1 MGTTTRRAGVR
12 TRVRAPQSLDVR
24 STVQAPD
31 DGAAE
36 QLPVIFVVSADVSV
50 VRALDADLSRRFATD
65 SRIVCAVGAEEGLA
79 RLRKLARRP
88 DPVALLIADQRM
100 PGLTGV
106 EFLERAHA
114 LHPHAKRILLM
125 ERDYT
130 TANPII
136 SAMTHGQIDYHL
148 AKPWAPELGLYP
160 AVTEFLASWASA
172 NGDGFSLFRVVAPEN
187 SRRAHE
193 IRDLFT
199 RFPMPYTFHT
209 ADSDEGTALLEE
221 IGQTGCEVPV
231 AVRHDGRV
239 LVGPTDLDLVEAIGG
254 ETRPGA
260 EVYDVA
266 IIGSGPAGLAASVY
280 AASEGLETLV
290 VERHVS
296 GGQAGAS
303 SRIRNVPGFTWGIS
317 GHDLTYRACEQAW
330 LFGAKMIFAQEVS
343 SLRATRDGLAIG
355 FGEGHEATTR
365 SVVLATG
372 VSWRRLG
379 IPRLESLIGAGVFY
393 GAAGTEARAMR
404 GKHVAIVGAGNS
416 AGQAATHL
424 AKHAATVTLL
434 VRGDSL
440 SKSMSDYL
448 VGELRRTPNV
458 FVRLGVDLVDG
469 EGEEQLETIVVRDR
483 ASGELECIASDGLFV
498 MIGAEPRTDWLG
510 DAVLRDERGFIL
522 TGADLPAD
530 GWPLDRPP
538 LLFETSLPGVFAA
551 GDVRHGSVKR
561 ITTAMGEG
569 ATAIQLVHQYLDT
582 DPS

>member
-1 MGTTTRRAGVR
+1 M
-12 TRVRAPQSLDVR
+12 
-24 STVQAPD
+24 
-31 DGAAE
+31 
-36 QLPVIFVVSADVSV
+36 
-50 VRALDADLSRRFATD
+50 RALDADLSRRFATD
-65 SRIVCAVGAEEGLA
+65 SRIVCAVGVEEGLA
-79 RLRKLARRP
+79 RLRALAARP

-172 NGDGFSLFRVVAPEN
+172 NSEGFSLFRVVAPEN

-193 IRDLFT
+193 IRDLLT

-209 ADSDEGTALLEE
+209 ADSDEGAALLDE

-254 ETRPGA
+254 ETRPGT

-266 IIGSGPAGLAASVY
+266 IIGAGPAGLAASVY

-343 SLRATRDGLAIG
+343 SLRAAGDGLVDRVRRRARGDDAFRRPRDGRLVAAPR
-355 FGEGHEATTR
+355 HPEA
-365 SVVLATG
+365 G
-372 VSWRRLG
+372 VAHRRRRLLRRSG
-379 IPRLESLIGAGVFY
+379 YRGARD
-393 GAAGTEARAMR
+393 ARQARAP
-404 GKHVAIVGAGNS
+404 S
-416 AGQAATHL
+416 
-424 AKHAATVTLL
+424 
-434 VRGDSL
+434 S
-440 SKSMSDYL
+440 
-448 VGELRRTPNV
+448 
-458 FVRLGVDLVDG
+458 
-469 EGEEQLETIVVRDR
+469 
-483 ASGELECIASDGLFV
+483 
-498 MIGAEPRTDWLG
+498 
-510 DAVLRDERGFIL
+510 ERG
-522 TGADLPAD
+522 TRPARLPHTLRST
-530 GWPLDRPP
+530 PRP
-538 LLFETSLPGVFAA
+538 
-551 GDVRHGSVKR
+551 
-561 ITTAMGEG
+561 
-569 ATAIQLVHQYLDT
+569 
-582 DPS
+582 

>member
-1 MGTTTRRAGVR
+1 
-12 TRVRAPQSLDVR
+12 
-24 STVQAPD
+24 
-31 DGAAE
+31 
-36 QLPVIFVVSADVSV
+36 
-50 VRALDADLSRRFATD
+50 
-65 SRIVCAVGAEEGLA
+65 
-79 RLRKLARRP
+79 
-88 DPVALLIADQRM
+88 M

-172 NGDGFSLFRVVAPEN
+172 NSEGFSLFRLVAPEN

-209 ADSDEGTALLEE
+209 ADSDEGTALLDE

-239 LVGPTDLDLVEAIGG
+239 LVGPTDVDLVEAIGG

-266 IIGSGPAGLAASVY
+266 DHRSRAGRALGVRLRGVGGPRDARRRAPRLRRPGRRELAHPQRPRLHVGDQRSRPHLPGVRAGLAVRRQDDLRPGGVVAS
-280 AASEGLETLV
+280 GD
-290 VERHVS
+290 
-296 GGQAGAS
+296 AGDGS
-303 SRIRNVPGFTWGIS
+303 SS
-317 GHDLTYRACEQAW
+317 
-330 LFGAKMIFAQEVS
+330 
-343 SLRATRDGLAIG
+343 IG
-355 FGEGHEATTR
+355 FGDGHEVISR

-379 IPRLESLIGAGVFY
+379 IPTLESLIGAGVFY

-404 GKHVAIVGAGNS
+404 GKHVTIVGA
-416 AGQAATHL
+416 AATPPGRPPR
-424 AKHAATVTLL
+424 TWRST
-434 VRGDSL
+434 
-440 SKSMSDYL
+440 
-448 VGELRRTPNV
+448 LRR
-458 FVRLGVDLVDG
+458 
-469 EGEEQLETIVVRDR
+469 
-483 ASGELECIASDGLFV
+483 
-498 MIGAEPRTDWLG
+498 
-510 DAVLRDERGFIL
+510 
-522 TGADLPAD
+522 
-530 GWPLDRPP
+530 
-538 LLFETSLPGVFAA
+538 
-551 GDVRHGSVKR
+551 
-561 ITTAMGEG
+561 
-569 ATAIQLVHQYLDT
+569 
-582 DPS
+582 